1 MNIVVV
7 GAGAMGCL
15 YGGMLALSG
24 CDVTMV
30 DVNEQTLEK
39 IKSHGIQVE
48 DDTGTIRIAKTK
60 ACKYDEIKEPPDLII
75 LFTKTMFSKQALEN
89 SKDFIGT
96 DTYIM
101 SLQNGLGNEEIIT
114 QFVSKEHVLIGI
126 TSFPGDLK
134 DTAEI
139 RFHKTGSTK
148 YCLCSSTANSMV
160 KEIEHVFEMAGL
172 NPVISEHIFEE
183 IWEKVALNASMNTI
197 TAICRVPCGAIRDSE
212 YGKKVVYH
220 IIEEVIEVARAESI
234 NVSEK
239 KINSYINMSMN
250 EHGDHF
256 PSMSQDVMHGRK
268 TEIDS
273 IVGEVINK
281 AKEHEIEVPYIETML
296 CLVKTIENSYQYIG
310 DSK

>member
-1 MNIVVV
+1 MKVVVV

-39 IKSHGIQVE
+39 IKLHGIQVE

-60 ACKYDEIKEPPDLII
+60 ACKYDEVRETPDLII
-75 LFTKTMFSKQALEN
+75 LFTKTMFSRQALEEC
-89 SKDFIGT
+89 KGFIGS
-96 DTYIM
+96 DTYVM

-114 QFVSKEHVLIGI
+114 QFVPKEHVIIGI

-134 DTAEI
+134 DKAEI

-148 YCLCSSTANSMV
+148 FCLCSSPENDIV
-160 KEIEHVFEMAGL
+160 KEIERVFEAAGL

-197 TAICRVPCGAIRDSE
+197 TAVCRVPCGAIGDSE
-212 YGKKVVYH
+212 YGKLVVYH
-220 IIEEVIEVARAESI
+220 VLEEVIEVARAENI
-234 NVSEK
+234 NVSED

-250 EHGDHF
+250 EHKEHF
-256 PSMSQDVMHGRK
+256 PSMSQDVMNGRK

-273 IVGEVINK
+273 IAGTIVEK
-281 AKEHEIEVPYIETML
+281 ARIHGIKVPYIETML
-296 CLVKTIENSYQYIG
+296 CLVKTIENSYQYMR
-310 DSK
+310 K